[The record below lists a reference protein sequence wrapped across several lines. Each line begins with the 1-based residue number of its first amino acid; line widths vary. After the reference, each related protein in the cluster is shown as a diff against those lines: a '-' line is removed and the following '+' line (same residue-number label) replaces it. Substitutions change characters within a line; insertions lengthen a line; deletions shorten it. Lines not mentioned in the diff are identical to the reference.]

1 MRTVIPLTLLA
12 TALACSL
19 ATVPANARARVF
31 VASYGSDSNPC
42 TFGSPCRNFQ
52 QAINTVDAGGEVTA
66 IDSAGYGPVTIVGA
80 VTITSPPGVE
90 AGIVPT
96 SGNPAILIKTS
107 GGPTSV
113 QLRGLTLDGTAG
125 GTDGIDYVGSGTDVE
140 IIDCLIHN
148 FSGDGINISVNPGVF
163 FPGPVQTVIISNTV
177 VSHNGGFGIALD
189 PHQSFSLTG
198 AIDHVITS
206 NNASTGIMIDGTA
219 TAGFVNFAI
228 SSIVSNSNSGDG
240 IDALGGGNVKVEL
253 RDSTISNNTFNGITV
268 SDAILGLYANT
279 IVLNNNSGFA
289 IVNSGL
295 INSWGNNVITDNHA
309 PSTGT
314 LTKVNGQ

>member
-1 MRTVIPLTLLA
+1 MRTAIPLTVLA
-12 TALACSL
+12 TVLACSL
-19 ATVPANARARVF
+19 ASIPAHARARVF

-125 GTDGIDYVGSGTDVE
+125 GTDGIDYVGSGTDME

-148 FSGDGINISVNPGVF
+148 IS
-163 FPGPVQTVIISNTV
+163 
-177 VSHNGGFGIALD
+177 
-189 PHQSFSLTG
+189 
-198 AIDHVITS
+198 
-206 NNASTGIMIDGTA
+206 
-219 TAGFVNFAI
+219 
-228 SSIVSNSNSGDG
+228 
-240 IDALGGGNVKVEL
+240 
-253 RDSTISNNTFNGITV
+253 
-268 SDAILGLYANT
+268 
-279 IVLNNNSGFA
+279 
-289 IVNSGL
+289 
-295 INSWGNNVITDNHA
+295 
-309 PSTGT
+309 
-314 LTKVNGQ
+314 